1 MWQGSIALPAIE
13 RVHSGIPAAQ
23 ALLAEV
29 ERLGAQRVFLVV
41 SRSMNRETDHVA
53 RMRDALGA
61 RCAGLHEGIP
71 PHTPTDEVVE
81 AASAARAVDADLLVT
96 FGGGSVTDAGK
107 VMQLCLRHG
116 ITHLDQLEPY
126 RMITNPDGTRR
137 IPDYDGPVV
146 RQIAI
151 PTTLSGGEYNSQ
163 AGTTNPLKKVK
174 QSFRHPLHVP
184 RVTIL
189 DPVPTLGTPMW
200 VWLSSGIRAVD
211 HATEG
216 LCSPLNNPVSDA
228 SALQA
233 LRLLSRALPRVKA
246 DPSDMAARQDCQ
258 LAVWLSVVG
267 RWGGVQM
274 GASHAIGHVLGGTA
288 GVPHGYT
295 SCVMLP
301 HVLRYN
307 AGVNAERQ
315 ALVAEAL
322 GRPGVPA
329 ADAVAELVASLGLPG
344 TLSAVGVS
352 AEQFPLLAA
361 NTMRDPWLHTN
372 PKRITEAEEV
382 VAILNAAA

>member
-1 MWQGSIALPAIE
+1 MWRGTIALPAIE
-13 RVHSGIPAAQ
+13 RVQSGIPAAE
-23 ALLAEV
+23 ALLIEA
-29 ERLGAQRVFLVV
+29 ERLNARRVFLVV
-41 SRSMNRETDHVA
+41 SRTMNRETDHVA
-53 RMRDALGA
+53 RMREALGA
-61 RCAGLHEGIP
+61 RYAGLHEGIP
-71 PHTPTDEVVE
+71 PHTPMDVVVT
-81 AASAARAVDADLLVT
+81 AAGAARALDADLIVT

-116 ITHLDQLEPY
+116 ITTMDGLEPF
-126 RMITNPDGTRR
+126 RMVTHPDGTRH
-137 IPDYDGPVV
+137 IPEYDGPVV

-151 PTTLSGGEYNSQ
+151 PTTLSGGEYNAQ
-163 AGTTNPLKKVK
+163 AGCTNPVKRVK

-189 DPVPTLGTPMW
+189 DPLPTVGTPMW
-200 VWLSSGIRAVD
+200 VWLASGIRAVD

-233 LRLLSRALPRVKA
+233 LRLLARALPRVKA
-246 DPSDMAARQDCQ
+246 DPGDLAARQDCQ

-288 GVPHGYT
+288 GVPHGHT

-307 AGVNAERQ
+307 AAVNADRQ
-315 ALVAEAL
+315 ALVSEAL

-329 ADAVAELVASLGLPG
+329 AEAVAELVAALGLPSR
-344 TLSAVGVS
+344 LSEVGVT

-372 PKRITEAEEV
+372 PRRITRVEEV
-382 VAILNAAA
+382 LAILDAAA

>member
-1 MWQGSIALPAIE
+1 MWTGTIALPAIE
-13 RVHSGIPAAQ
+13 RIIAGLPAAE
-23 ALLAEV
+23 ALRGEV
-29 ERLGAQRVFLVV
+29 ERLDARRVFLLV
-41 SRSMNRETDHVA
+41 SRSMNRGTQEVA
-53 RMRDALGA
+53 KLRDALGP

-71 PHTPTDEVVE
+71 PHTPIDAVIE
-81 AASAARAVDADLLVT
+81 AAAAARAAEADLIVT

-107 VMQLCLRHG
+107 VLQLCLRHD
-116 ITHLDQLEPY
+116 ITEMDALEPF
-126 RMITNPDGTRR
+126 RMVTEPDGTRR
-137 IPDYDGPVV
+137 IPDYAGPVV
-146 RQIAI
+146 RQVAI

-163 AGTTNPLKKVK
+163 AGSTHPVKRVK

-184 RVTIL
+184 RATIL
-189 DPVPTLGTPMW
+189 DPRPTLGTPLW
-200 VWLSSGIRAVD
+200 VWLSTGIRAVD

-216 LCSPLNNPVSDA
+216 LCSPLANPVSDA

-246 DPSDMAARQDCQ
+246 DPADLEARQDCQ
-258 LAVWLSVVG
+258 LAVWLSVAG

-274 GASHAIGHVLGGTA
+274 GASHAIGHVLGGTC

-307 AGVNAERQ
+307 QGVNAHRQ

-322 GRPGVPA
+322 GRPGEAA
-329 ADAVAELVASLGLPG
+329 ADAVAALVAALGLPG
-344 TLSAVGVS
+344 RLSEVGVGREHF
-352 AEQFPLLAA
+352 ALVAA

-372 PKRITEAEEV
+372 PRRITTPEQV
-382 VAILNAAA
+382 VEILEAAA